1 MIPDGAR
8 IATMREKLLLLIA
21 VPICA
26 SLVLAGCSAV
36 PAPVEKTVYVGP
48 FLADC
53 EGVGPQKC
61 LLVKENPED
70 EYSLFYGQ
78 IVGFDYEEGYE
89 YELRVREETVQD
101 PPADAPAIKWTLIEV
116 VSKTQVGAPLEGTPW
131 RLDSYVNAQGE
142 SVGVLPD
149 TEITAQFEAGEIG
162 GSAGCNR
169 YFGSYEVE
177 GDKLTIGPLA
187 STEMYCYPDEVMD
200 QEMAYLAALGGAA
213 SYLVE
218 GDRLEIAD
226 SAGLTVLV
234 FAVREP
240 APLTGTTWQMTSY
253 NNGREAVVSPL
264 RGTEITALF
273 GEDGSLTGSAGC
285 NSYATTYELDADNIT
300 LGSIGITFKM
310 CTEPEGI
317 MEQESAYLAAL
328 ESARS
333 YGIEGDT
340 LELMDAEGGRAV
352 SYVAAPEQGP
362 GLTEDK
368 LKNAEYR
375 GIYEETVQLIDGRY
389 EGEPFVEGGASRP
402 TVTFIDPHAVGDLD
416 GDGVEDAAVLLAE
429 NSGGSGTFIYLAAV
443 LNRNGNPQNTATK
456 LLGDRVQVNS
466 LSIED
471 GEIIV
476 DMTTHGPDDPM
487 CCPTQRVVQTYQL
500 RGNELVQTSE
510 EVISAAAESE
520 IVGVVWRWVK
530 FLGSD
535 DTTIVVDDPGKYTLE
550 LLPDGQVRIQAD
562 CNSASGT
569 YTLDGAGGL
578 TLELGPATL
587 AECEPGSLYNE
598 YLEVLGW
605 VRTYVLAGDQLV
617 LNMMADGGDLFFEK
631 ASPA

>member
-1 MIPDGAR
+1 MR
-8 IATMREKLLLLIA
+8 EENTMGEKLLLLIA
-21 VPICA
+21 VLTCA
-26 SLVLAGCSAV
+26 SLVLAGCSPV
-36 PAPVEKTVYVGP
+36 PAAIEKSVYVGP
-48 FLADC
+48 FLVDC

-61 LLVKENPED
+61 LLVKENPDD
-70 EYSLFYGQ
+70 EYSLFYDQ
-78 IVGFDYEEGYE
+78 IEGFDYEEGYE

-101 PPADAPAIKWTLIEV
+101 PPADASAIKWTLIEV
-116 VSKTQVGAPLEGTPW
+116 VSKTPVGAPLEGTPW
-131 RLDSYVNAQGE
+131 TLESYVNTQGE

-169 YFGSYEVE
+169 YFGSYDVE
-177 GDKLTIGPLA
+177 GDQLTIGPLA

-213 SYLVE
+213 SYMVE
-218 GDRLEIAD
+218 GDRLEIGD
-226 SAGLTVLV
+226 SADRTVLV

-285 NSYATTYELDADNIT
+285 NNYATTYELDGDNIT
-300 LGSIGITFKM
+300 IGSIGITFMM
-310 CTEPEGI
+310 CAEPEGI
-317 MEQESAYLAAL
+317 MEQESAYLTAL

-333 YGIEGDT
+333 YSIEGDT
-340 LELMDAEGGRAV
+340 LELKDAEGQRAV
-352 SYVAAPEQGP
+352 SYVAAPEPGP

-375 GIYEETVQLIDGRY
+375 GIYGETVQLIDGRY

-402 TVTFIDPHAVGDLD
+402 TVTFIDPHAFGDLD

-443 LNRNGNPQNTATK
+443 LNRNGNPQNTATQ

-471 GEIIV
+471 GEIVV
-476 DMTTHGPDDPM
+476 DMLTHGPDDPM
-487 CCPTQRVVQTYQL
+487 CCPTQPVVQTYEL
-500 RGNELVQTSE
+500 RDNQLVQTAE
-510 EVISAAAESE
+510 EVVTSAAAESE
-520 IVGVVWRWVK
+520 IVGVVWKWVK

-535 DTTIVVDDPGKYTLE
+535 DTTIVVDDPDKYTLE
-550 LLPDGQVRIQAD
+550 LLPDGQVRIRAD

-569 YTLDGAGGL
+569 YTLDAAGGL
-578 TLELGPATL
+578 TLELGPTTL
-587 AECEPGSLYNE
+587 AECEPGSLYDE
-598 YLEVLGW
+598 YLEMLGW
-605 VRTYVLAGDQLV
+605 VRTYVLEGEQLV